1 MHLVV
6 GPVDV
11 LCSVAV
17 MSIPTLLITGTIS
30 VGKSTVASEIN
41 GVLSQLGVA
50 NAAVDLDVLT

>member
-1 MHLVV
+1 
-6 GPVDV
+6 
-11 LCSVAV
+11 